1 MCEFRGVM
9 VFPPTCRKVHEG
21 CAAVVRWCANL
32 VNSRMEQ
39 EEYKLGIPL
48 CSQPVASTS
57 TSTTGRARAF
67 FPCPAAVAARRRLRA
82 SMTAR

>member
-48 CSQPVASTS
+48 CSQPVGLHLLAPLPPPDGHEPFSL
-57 TSTTGRARAF
+57 AR
-67 FPCPAAVAARRRLRA
+67 PQWPPAAGCAPQ
-82 SMTAR
+82 